1 METKLHTFMV
11 KVSIRIDKED
21 YNISGYTLQYDSF
34 GWQDSFVE
42 VKNCMSLYQAIL
54 LVEGVYP
61 DRNKYRTNP
70 EESYMILDV
79 LDFKKGWS

>member
-11 KVSIRIDKED
+11 KVAVIIDED
-21 YNISGYTLQYDSF
+21 DFNVKGYGLEFGTF

-42 VKNCMSLYQAIL
+42 VRNCMSLYQAIL
-54 LVEGVYP
+54 LVEGMYP
-61 DRNKYRTNP
+61 DRNKYRTNS

-79 LDFKKGWS
+79 LDFKKGLN